1 MSVTIHRSHYTTN
14 AEHCQLFSMR
24 FRKYFLIDGG
34 SNRFSRYPYKV
45 RRQRSYL
52 RRTSDL
58 HRHSPQNI
66 FANKHLRSSFS
77 RRICPTADFQRY
89 HNGKRFHSKDIYI
102 VSHNFRKVKHFFN
115 IFLKRRAHHKRH
127 AHLPPHSSAG
137 SFRKP

>member
-1 MSVTIHRSHYTTN
+1 MSLTIHRNHYTTN
-14 AEHCQLFSMR
+14 GSPCQLFSMR

-58 HRHSPQNI
+58 HRHSLQKLVD
-66 FANKHLRSSFS
+66 KHLRSSCS

-89 HNGKRFHSKDIYI
+89 HNGKRFHSKSIYI
-102 VSHNFRKVKHFFN
+102 VPHNFRKVKHFFN
-115 IFLKRRAHHKRH
+115 I
-127 AHLPPHSSAG
+127 LP
-137 SFRKP
+137 KK